1 MAQYFNPGWSGEKKA
16 IDLHHIFPKAYLTSI
31 GITSDRD
38 RNQVANYT
46 YLTYQVNIGISD
58 NPPSNYVAAFRS
70 NMGEDEFRKSCEENA
85 LPSGFENMTYP
96 EFLVARRQLMA
107 GVIKRAFDKISSGI

>member
-1 MAQYFNPGWSGEKKA
+1 
-16 IDLHHIFPKAYLTSI
+16 
-31 GITSDRD
+31 
-38 RNQVANYT
+38 
-46 YLTYQVNIGISD
+46 
-58 NPPSNYVAAFRS
+58 
-70 NMGEDEFRKSCEENA
+70 MGEDEFRKSCEENA